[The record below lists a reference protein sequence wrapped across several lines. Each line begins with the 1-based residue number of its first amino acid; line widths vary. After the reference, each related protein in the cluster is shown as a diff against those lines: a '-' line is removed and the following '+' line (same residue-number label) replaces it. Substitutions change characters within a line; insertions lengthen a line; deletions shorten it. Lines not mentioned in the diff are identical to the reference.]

1 MNFKEFLIEGFGSVR
16 KDPKSFVGI
25 NSSALEKA
33 KDTLRKVEQAHKA
46 GNAGDAVLAD
56 AKARVAKLSGKSTSG
71 KAETM
76 SGKRNLRES
85 PEKAKAEGALKNA
98 LLAKLNGK
106 GSAEAVVA
114 ARKTYSE
121 LVGAD
126 RAKTYVEYVKKSH
139 AEKGGNEA

>member
-16 KDPKSFVGI
+16 KEPNSFGGI
-25 NSSALEKA
+25 NSSALQKA

-46 GNAGDAVLAD
+46 GSAGDAVLAD
-56 AKARVAKLSGKSTSG
+56 AKARVAKLSGKSG

-76 SGKRNLRES
+76 SGKQSLKES
-85 PEKAKAEGALKNA
+85 PEAAKVEGALKNA
-98 LLAKLNGK
+98 LLAKLSGK

-114 ARKTYSE
+114 ARKAYSDV
-121 LVGAD
+121 LGAD